1 MNQIFN
7 VDQSYVLSKTSNYEV
22 LGDRQATDLEL
33 NNRNKKNS
41 GLFTAILLATTIG
54 LFVVY
59 WHRAETS
66 ILILMGISCLVTSFC
81 YWHKPQSN
89 RADVIH
95 IKARIKNKNSLK
107 HQITIGED
115 LIVNYPPHWQSFIPE
130 KTLDSEEMDVTLSD
144 RRLLCYGNLS
154 ISSDIE
160 QFGDPKYII
169 RNLILFIVGLVSSI
183 IIFQLS
189 NIVYSDL
196 FSYYPFNNKVNVW
209 YFDDAVTLKNSAIQ
223 KGDLININMSGAS
236 YKANY
241 NDYLDES
248 DIVYINNRPV
258 NEAELVKVD
267 LMMIKK
273 LFDNN
278 LIKTKRDDAVI
289 QQETQLKNEIKEKIK
304 HDRRFQKD
312 YDYVDHSLI
321 KLLNIN
327 ELISVV
333 DESCKLFEKDQ
344 PYYLKKFLMETLLPS
359 GKRID
364 KWEDMVKYSQQH
376 PDYEEIVNA
385 YRVENI
391 VNLINSLQESVLNYY
406 IDQLNMELEN
416 YQFSQQSV
424 SLALANNKKITIIEP
439 DTDNNIVGMMI
450 INRYYNAL
458 KGIGGKIN
466 IAGLVDDIVYEDN
479 KSVSKLIINDDPLFN
494 KNNAN
499 LVSLASPVLIS
510 VLLFVITTLI
520 AFSNGVILC
529 WKLIAN
535 FHRKN
540 RITTA
545 YANQ

>member
-1 MNQIFN
+1 MDQIFN

-22 LGDRQATDLEL
+22 LGDRQATDLES
-33 NNRNKKNS
+33 NNRNKKKS
-41 GLFTAILLATTIG
+41 GLLTAILLATTIG
-54 LFVVY
+54 LFVIY

-160 QFGDPKYII
+160 QFGAPKYII

-267 LMMIKK
+267 LMKPSAMM
-273 LFDNN
+273 
-278 LIKTKRDDAVI
+278 
-289 QQETQLKNEIKEKIK
+289 QLCNEK
-304 HDRRFQKD
+304 H
-312 YDYVDHSLI
+312 S
-321 KLLNIN
+321 
-327 ELISVV
+327 
-333 DESCKLFEKDQ
+333 
-344 PYYLKKFLMETLLPS
+344 
-359 GKRID
+359 
-364 KWEDMVKYSQQH
+364 
-376 PDYEEIVNA
+376 
-385 YRVENI
+385 
-391 VNLINSLQESVLNYY
+391 
-406 IDQLNMELEN
+406 
-416 YQFSQQSV
+416 
-424 SLALANNKKITIIEP
+424 
-439 DTDNNIVGMMI
+439 
-450 INRYYNAL
+450 
-458 KGIGGKIN
+458 
-466 IAGLVDDIVYEDN
+466 
-479 KSVSKLIINDDPLFN
+479 
-494 KNNAN
+494 
-499 LVSLASPVLIS
+499 
-510 VLLFVITTLI
+510 
-520 AFSNGVILC
+520 
-529 WKLIAN
+529 
-535 FHRKN
+535 
-540 RITTA
+540 
-545 YANQ
+545 